1 MNGVGMGTPRKR
13 RNHLLQLLTSNLKG
27 WKRNTRNFSTHG
39 RSLMR
44 EVAASKYDE
53 LQLELNILRKAEKE
67 LSENNNV

>member
-1 MNGVGMGTPRKR
+1 
-13 RNHLLQLLTSNLKG
+13 
-27 WKRNTRNFSTHG
+27 
-39 RSLMR
+39 MR